1 MQISNIYES
10 IIVMKSIDTRF
21 FRNVLK
27 LFKKLVAH
35 VLSGL
40 NNTDCLHVTLEIK
53 RKSGHFIVPNDTRM
67 FHTNRSKAP
76 TKNLLS
82 QYFT

>member
-10 IIVMKSIDTRF
+10 IIVMKSIGTRF

-27 LFKKLVAH
+27 PFKKLAAR

-40 NNTDCLHVTLEIK
+40 E
-53 RKSGHFIVPNDTRM
+53 
-67 FHTNRSKAP
+67 
-76 TKNLLS
+76 
-82 QYFT
+82 Q